1 MLLSE
6 AQRAVLKQI
15 LMENTLLKQKTGD
28 VLVFS
33 FGMAESTT
41 KVGSSSTINI
51 KMQSGVNLNEVVVVG
66 YGKTTSQALQELL
79 NKLKLRFWS
88 VKRYKYFSSTR

>member
-15 LMENTLLKQKTGD
+15 LMENTLLKKTGD

-33 FGMAESTT
+33 FVGMAESTT
-41 KVGSSSTINI
+41 KVGSSSINI

-79 NKLKLRFWS
+79 NKLKQFERKTLQIFL
-88 VKRYKYFSSTR
+88 KH

>member
-51 KMQSGVNLNEVVVVG
+51 KMQSGVNLRSCRCWLWKNYKSSFTGTFKQVKAEVLER
-66 YGKTTSQALQELL
+66 KTLQIF
-79 NKLKLRFWS
+79 LKH
-88 VKRYKYFSSTR
+88 

>member
-6 AQRAVLKQI
+6 AQSSAQTNFNGEYSIKA
-15 LMENTLLKQKTGD
+15 KTGD

-33 FGMAESTT
+33 FVGMAESTT

-51 KMQSGVNLNEVVVVG
+51 KMQV
-66 YGKTTSQALQELL
+66 A
-79 NKLKLRFWS
+79 
-88 VKRYKYFSSTR
+88 

>member
-15 LMENTLLKQKTGD
+15 LMENTLLKKTGD

-33 FGMAESTT
+33 FVGMAESTT
-41 KVGSSSTINI
+41 KVGSSSINI

-66 YGKTTSQALQELL
+66 YGKTTSQALQEL
-79 NKLKLRFWS
+79 
-88 VKRYKYFSSTR
+88 

>member
-1 MLLSE
+1 
-6 AQRAVLKQI
+6 
-15 LMENTLLKQKTGD
+15 
-28 VLVFS
+28 
-33 FGMAESTT
+33 MAESTT

-79 NKLKLRFWS
+79 NKLKLSFGA
-88 VKRYKYFSSTR
+88 

>member
-6 AQRAVLKQI
+6 QRAVLKQI
-15 LMENTLLKQKTGD
+15 LMENICKTGD

-51 KMQSGVNLNEVVVVG
+51 NRV
-66 YGKTTSQALQELL
+66 A
-79 NKLKLRFWS
+79 
-88 VKRYKYFSSTR
+88 

>member
-15 LMENTLLKQKTGD
+15 LMENTLLKQNRRCSSI
-28 VLVFS
+28 LFCWY
-33 FGMAESTT
+33 ESTT

-66 YGKTTSQALQELL
+66 YGKTSQALQELL
-79 NKLKLRFWS
+79 NKLKLRF
-88 VKRYKYFSSTR
+88 

>member
-1 MLLSE
+1 
-6 AQRAVLKQI
+6 
-15 LMENTLLKQKTGD
+15 
-28 VLVFS
+28 
-33 FGMAESTT
+33 MAESTT

-66 YGKTTSQALQELL
+66 YGKLQVKLLQELL

-88 VKRYKYFSSTR
+88 VKRYKYFSSTSR

>member
-15 LMENTLLKQKTGD
+15 LMEYSIKAKTGD

-33 FGMAESTT
+33 FVGMAESTT

-51 KMQSGVNLNEVVVVG
+51 KCRV
-66 YGKTTSQALQELL
+66 A
-79 NKLKLRFWS
+79 
-88 VKRYKYFSSTR
+88 

>member
-33 FGMAESTT
+33 FVGMAESTT
-41 KVGSSSTINI
+41 GSSSTINI

-66 YGKTTSQALQELL
+66 YGKTI
-79 NKLKLRFWS
+79 KLYRNF
-88 VKRYKYFSSTR
+88 

>member
-6 AQRAVLKQI
+6 AQSAQTNFNGEYSIKA
-15 LMENTLLKQKTGD
+15 KTGD

-33 FGMAESTT
+33 FVGMAESTT

-66 YGKTTSQALQELL
+66 YGKTTSQALQEL
-79 NKLKLRFWS
+79 
-88 VKRYKYFSSTR
+88 